1 MSLYL
6 EKKMPRFN
14 TLIDSEEYIYKA
26 TVSSEHIRI
35 SKLHQKK
42 TIDNGMYIF
51 SQKLITSRA

>member
-1 MSLYL
+1 
-6 EKKMPRFN
+6 MPRFN
-14 TLIDSEEYIYKA
+14 TLIDSEENIYKA